1 MKATLDLDKLLKEQ
15 EITQREYDKFG
26 EFAQRSTGSLA
37 YGILLGFGVIAASA
51 GAYRLIGAEMVAILV
66 GLILL
71 VTGLAIWHVSQDWGK
86 VLAGMFILTG
96 ALMASSGILEAGEG
110 SRAAILGVTLLLAA
124 SGVLARSGLLVV
136 VCYVD
141 VVDKHWRGSRLSPRQ
156 LLFDGPRSHDH
167 DCPVWDFGGRAALSV
182 EDSSDGFCTAGD
194 YRKPNERVSG
204 QFRVLG
210 RIFVGRA
217 VG

>member
-15 EITQREYDKFG
+15 EITQHEYNKFG
-26 EFAQRSTGSLA
+26 EFAQRSTGSLT
-37 YGILLGFGVIAASA
+37 YGILLGFGVIAAGA
-51 GAYRLIGAEMVAILV
+51 GAYCLIGAEMVAILV

-71 VTGLAIWHVSQDWGK
+71 VTGLAICARQSR
-86 VLAGMFILTG
+86 L
-96 ALMASSGILEAGEG
+96 GEG
-110 SRAAILGVTLLLAA
+110 ACQHVCPDGGFDGQQWHTRSWRRESYGDSRGDFVAGCLG
-124 SGVLARSGLLVV
+124 RSCEEWFVGC